1 MKTNVADAL
10 YAGCE
15 AVVKIAWLNG
25 LWLLFTLAGGIVFG
39 WAPST
44 AAMFAVIR
52 KWLMGQKDVPVFA
65 AFLGAYKKEFL
76 KVNVIGLTFMVLLF
90 VLAANYHYFSASADW
105 LSFMITSCT
114 LIAGLIY
121 MVALMYVFPLYVH
134 YELPLLKYLFQAV
147 LFGVMRPLTTACM
160 LLGSGFVLY
169 LLYTLPGLI
178 PFYGP
183 SLFGLVLMFF
193 AYRGF
198 VKTEAQHHQAP

>member
-1 MKTNVADAL
+1 
-10 YAGCE
+10 
-15 AVVKIAWLNG
+15 
-25 LWLLFTLAGGIVFG
+25 
-39 WAPST
+39 
-44 AAMFAVIR
+44 
-52 KWLMGQKDVPVFA
+52 
-65 AFLGAYKKEFL
+65 
-76 KVNVIGLTFMVLLF
+76 
-90 VLAANYHYFSASADW
+90 
-105 LSFMITSCT
+105 
-114 LIAGLIY
+114 
-121 MVALMYVFPLYVH
+121 LMYVFPLYVH

-169 LLYTLPGLI
+169 VLYTLPGLI